1 MISDDEL
8 TEQDLGDGWTLSY
21 ADLGNG
27 LKYFLISKIYN
38 GGIGATNSTL
48 FSRPI
53 PFSVKF
59 TQRCHVNIH
68 SAGLPVAEGYASFSK
83 EGLRW
88 GHQSTASSCQCDIYG
103 IIKL

>member
-1 MISDDEL
+1 MISDEEL

-27 LKYFLISKIYN
+27 LRYFLISKIYN

-48 FSRPI
+48 FGRPI
-53 PFSVKF
+53 PFSVNF

-68 SAGLPVAEGYASFSK
+68 SAGLPIAEGYASKYRIALSVRH
-83 EGLRW
+83 LRNNK
-88 GHQSTASSCQCDIYG
+88 
-103 IIKL
+103 IISNPIT